1 MKQLKNVSLNFN
13 LREPKAKRPTQL
25 YAVVRADGKQYKIP
39 LQCKIEPWLWNARRQ
54 QPVLISGNENILRI
68 INIVSRLK
76 VGFTKKVCYGCSKNI
91 ISEVKQEINEMA
103 NEQNL
108 RHSVTR
114 TPKATTLLKR
124 AFDLYYSEKTTK
136 PSTVDETEKRLKCY
150 FKYSEA
156 IGQDKMSMLSQSG
169 LNRFRD
175 YLVKQRNE
183 REAQGCQVRSC
194 NATINYKCELIARLI
209 NFMVGHTSFERYH
222 LQPVKYSQLQEFKP
236 KGEDKKRRP
245 LTEDEIK
252 AIRVYTGLTPCECE
266 YRELFL
272 LQCHCGCRTSDL
284 WRLFDR
290 AQQEHHKHKG
300 QEAFVINT
308 QKKEI
313 RAVIMLTP
321 QVREMQSKYDNG
333 CFKHLKIRRM
343 KKESFEKNY
352 NRAIK
357 SIFRKAKLDKIEH
370 YVDAHGV
377 AHDEP
382 LHEVIASHFG
392 RYTFIK
398 DCFMRGLNAEEIKD
412 LTGHASAD
420 MINEVYLIITSK
432 DKANNVFKA
441 LERISEKS
449 HKSDDAVNEQQQSQQ
464 STAQAEI
471 LHLRNILA
479 FFGCEY
485 GKYANV
491 NNAHELVRLITTEY
505 EVPLCN
511 MGWSV
516 QKLESLYKAHDME
529 GYKHLRADIE
539 KLRPNSLNQ

>member
-150 FKYSEA
+150 FQYCRT
-156 IGQDKMSMLSQSG
+156 IGQDKMSMLSQQG

-183 REAQGCQVRSC
+183 REAQGYKIRSC

-209 NFMVGHTSFERYH
+209 NYMVGHTSFERYH
-222 LQPVKYSQLQEFKP
+222 LQPVKYSQLQEFRAKN
-236 KGEDKKRRP
+236 EDKKRRP
-245 LTEDEIK
+245 LTEDELK
-252 AIRVYTGLTPCECE
+252 AVAECVGLTPCERE

-300 QEAFVINT
+300 QEAFIINT
-308 QKKEI
+308 LKKEI

-321 QVREMQSKYDNG
+321 QVRYMQSKYDNG

-449 HKSDDAVNEQQQSQQ
+449 HKSDDAVNEQQQPQQ

-485 GKYANV
+485 EKYMNI
-491 NNAHELVRLITTEY
+491 NNAYELVRLITTEY
-505 EVPLCN
+505 EVPLTG

>member
-1 MKQLKNVSLNFN
+1 
-13 LREPKAKRPTQL
+13 
-25 YAVVRADGKQYKIP
+25 
-39 LQCKIEPWLWNARRQ
+39 
-54 QPVLISGNENILRI
+54 
-68 INIVSRLK
+68 
-76 VGFTKKVCYGCSKNI
+76 
-91 ISEVKQEINEMA
+91 MA

-114 TPKATTLLKR
+114 TPKATTLLNK
-124 AFDLYYSEKTTK
+124 AFNLYYLENKRK
-136 PSTVDETEKRLKCY
+136 KSTVDVTKQRLNCY
-150 FKYSEA
+150 FHYCQA
-156 IGQDKMSMLSQSG
+156 IGQDKMSMLSQQG

-183 REAQGCQVRSC
+183 REAQGCKVRSC
-194 NATINYKCELIARLI
+194 NATINYKCELVARLI
-209 NFMVGHTSFERYH
+209 NYMVGHSSFERYH

-252 AIRVYTGLTPCECE
+252 AVAECVGLTPCERE

-300 QEAFVINT
+300 QEAFIINT
-308 QKKEI
+308 LKKEI

-321 QVREMQSKYDNG
+321 QVREAQSKYDNG

-357 SIFRKAKLDKIEH
+357 SIFRKAGLNKIEH

-449 HKSDDAVNEQQQSQQ
+449 HKSDDAANEQQQPQQ

-479 FFGCEY
+479 FFECEY
-485 GKYANV
+485 EKYMNV
-491 NNAHELVRLITTEY
+491 DNAHELVRLITTEY

-516 QKLESLYKAHDME
+516 KRLESLYKAHDME
-529 GYKHLRADIE
+529 GYKRLRDDIE

>member
-1 MKQLKNVSLNFN
+1 
-13 LREPKAKRPTQL
+13 
-25 YAVVRADGKQYKIP
+25 
-39 LQCKIEPWLWNARRQ
+39 
-54 QPVLISGNENILRI
+54 
-68 INIVSRLK
+68 
-76 VGFTKKVCYGCSKNI
+76 
-91 ISEVKQEINEMA
+91 MA

-308 QKKEI
+308 LKKEI

-449 HKSDDAVNEQQQSQQ
+449 HKSDDAVNEQQSNAL
-464 STAQAEI
+464 TDYV
-471 LHLRNILA
+471 LRCRDILA
-479 FFGCEY
+479 WYGEPREY
-485 GKYANV
+485 YA
-491 NNAHELVRLITTEY
+491 HIRDPRELARLITAKY
-505 EVPLCN
+505 EVPLAN
-511 MGWSV
+511 MGWTI
-516 QKLESLYKAHDME
+516 ETIERLYKDNDTE
-529 GYKHLRADIE
+529 GYERLKADIK
-539 KLRPNSLNQ
+539 KLRPNSLNL